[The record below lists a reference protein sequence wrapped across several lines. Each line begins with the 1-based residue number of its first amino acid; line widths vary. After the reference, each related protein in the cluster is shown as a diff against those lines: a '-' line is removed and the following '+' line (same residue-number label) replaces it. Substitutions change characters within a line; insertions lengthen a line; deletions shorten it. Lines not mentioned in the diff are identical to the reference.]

1 MTPVHMPPPDA
12 LHGTVDKI
20 IRRQQG
26 RLFSQFRE
34 KRLLNSEIERLVCW
48 SFTYTGRDIHMA
60 IDGESWEAPNETT
73 RN

>member
-26 RLFSQFRE
+26 RLIGQLRQKGKLDQETTSA
-34 KRLLNSEIERLVCW
+34 VCQSIGW
-48 SFTYTGRDIHMA
+48 LGKDIHAA
-60 IDGESWEAPNETT
+60 ISGEYQEAGHAPAP
-73 RN
+73 R